1 MKDPQAASLVPS
13 IAAPVRSRAWQ
24 ATALAAACALTAIL
38 AVLWTTEVEGTPTTY
53 SWLAIGTALVA
64 FLAFY
69 AARERSF
76 VITQQDLST
85 RLEGLIDSCPLPI
98 ICLDTNYQLTAWSS
112 AAERT
117 FGYTAEEVLGRTYP
131 LVPPEGWPEFEKLTR
146 RIFIDGEH
154 ISGINVRRRH
164 KDGRILDIVLSGAPL
179 RDRRNRI
186 VGSVYILQDVTQQN
200 RAAEI
205 LRRSE
210 ERFRLIVD
218 NVKEYAIFMLNSTG
232 TVTTWNSGAERINGY
247 TAEEIIG
254 QPFAIFHTP
263 EDREQNLPLLLLEQT
278 LENGR
283 LEERGWRVRK
293 DGSLFFANVAITA
306 VNDTRQGKLIG
317 YAIVMRDIS
326 DRKKAD
332 EASAVIKRIFENSQ
346 DLILVVD
353 RQGTF
358 IEVSPSSK
366 MLLGYEPDEM
376 VGRSATEFLYSV
388 DLEDTRQEMR
398 NARRE
403 RHVSEFDTRYVHKD
417 GRVVTL
423 SWKGIW
429 SEAEQRHYFIGRDM
443 TQQRLAA
450 ETIRRMN
457 EDLENRIEER
467 TVDLIATNRELEA
480 FSYSVSHD
488 LRAPLRAINGFSR
501 ILLEEY
507 GALLPAEGQQY
518 LQSVRNNS
526 QQMGRLIDDL
536 LAFSRLGRQAL
547 KTERV
552 DIGNLVREVMA
563 DLRREDERRDIDVS
577 VGNLGTVHVDP
588 ALFRQVLVNLLSNAI
603 KFTRKVGEP
612 KIEIGI
618 EDTPQGRAFY
628 VRDNGAGFDMK
639 YADKLFSV
647 FQRLHR
653 MEDYEGTGVGL
664 AIVQRVIHRHGGQVW
679 ADARLNEGATFY
691 FTLPGTT
698 SHDPI
703 P

>member
-1 MKDPQAASLVPS
+1 MNDSPAVSPLPS
-13 IAAPVRSRAWQ
+13 IAAPARSRTLQVA
-24 ATALAAACALTAIL
+24 AFAAASALTAIV
-38 AVLWTTEVEGTPTTY
+38 AVFLMTEVEGTPTSYT
-53 SWLAIGTALVA
+53 WLLIGIILIG

-69 AARERSF
+69 ALRERSLA
-76 VITQQDLST
+76 ITQQDLST

-98 ICLDTNYQLTAWSS
+98 ICLDTNYCVTTWS
-112 AAERT
+112 AAAEQT
-117 FGYTAEEVLGRTYP
+117 FGYSAAEVLGRPYP
-131 LVPPEGWPEFEKLTR
+131 LVPPGGEAEFEKLTR
-146 RIFIDGEH
+146 RVFVGGEQV
-154 ISGINVRRRH
+154 SGIGVGRRH
-164 KDGRILDIVLSGAPL
+164 KDGRILDIVFSGAPL
-179 RDRRNRI
+179 YDRRRRI
-186 VGSVYILQDVTQQN
+186 TGSVYILQDVTRQN

-210 ERFRLIVD
+210 ERFRLTVE
-218 NVKEYAIFMLNSTG
+218 NVKDYAIFMLNTTG

-254 QPFAIFHTP
+254 QPFAVFHTA
-263 EDREQNLPLLLLEQT
+263 EDRERNHPLLLLEQT

-306 VNDTRQGKLIG
+306 VTDTQNGTVIG
-317 YAIVMRDIS
+317 YAIVMRDVTE
-326 DRKKAD
+326 RKKAD
-332 EASAVIKRIFENSQ
+332 EAMAVIKRIFENSQ

-353 RQGTF
+353 RRGKF

-366 MLLGYEPDEM
+366 TLLGYEAEEM
-376 VGRSATEFLYSV
+376 VGRSAQEFLYSV
-388 DLEDTRQEMR
+388 DLENTRMEMR

-403 RHVSEFDTRYVHKD
+403 GHVSEFDTRYVHKN

-423 SWKGIW
+423 SWKGMW

-443 TQQRLAA
+443 TQQRHAE

-457 EDLENRIEER
+457 EDLENRVEQR
-467 TVDLIATNRELEA
+467 TVELIATNKELES

-507 GALLPAEGQQY
+507 GPLLPAEGRQY

-536 LAFSRLGRQAL
+536 LAFSRLGRQAI

-552 DIGNLVREVMA
+552 DLGSLVHEVMA
-563 DLRREDERRDIDVS
+563 DLRREDESRDIDVS
-577 VGNLGTVHVDP
+577 IGNLGAVDVDP

-603 KFTRKVGEP
+603 KFTRKAGKP
-612 KIEIGI
+612 AIEIGI
-618 EDTPQGRAFY
+618 ADTAQGRAFY
-628 VRDNGAGFDMK
+628 VRDNGAGFDMR

-698 SHDPI
+698 PNDPI
-703 P
+703 A